1 MRFAGF
7 SIFEETATKAIL
19 KPILE
24 DSSFSLFP
32 NPVSDKGIIEYR
44 LPHETKVEL
53 LIFDLT
59 GKIVKSLITN
69 EPQKAGFHQLK
80 FDVSDL
86 KEGFCFVHLKAGASA
101 KTIKLSI
108 VK

>member
-1 MRFAGF
+1 M
-7 SIFEETATKAIL
+7 AIL

-32 NPVSDKGIIEYR
+32 NPVSGKGIIEYI
-44 LPHETKVEL
+44 LPHETKVDL
-53 LIFDLT
+53 LIYDLN
-59 GKIVKSLITN
+59 GKIVKSLIQN
-69 EPQKAGFHQLK
+69 ERQNAGFHQFK

-86 KEGFCFVHLKAGASA
+86 KEGFCFVHLKAGTSV